1 MELDARIST
10 IFLGFIAMGFF
21 DREQRKIYHARLMNA
36 RSFIDSL
43 DFASNRREI
52 CGELQV
58 AELQRLQD
66 LLESQQGNIAYRI
79 KGGVDE
85 QGDAYLEVSVTGRC
99 HVRCQRCLEAMD
111 YPVQLD
117 TRLMLRDQ
125 ASLDAE
131 ELLAGQPGH
140 ELVFDSILADDH
152 LDVLSMV
159 EDEIL
164 LSLPISPR
172 HEQGECQVAN
182 VENGHQEQSR
192 PFADLVKLKR
202 N

>member
-43 DFASNRREI
+43 DFARNRREI
-52 CGELQV
+52 SGEV
-58 AELQRLQD
+58 PVTELQRLQD
-66 LLESQQGNIAYRI
+66 LLENRQGKIAYRI
-79 KGGVDE
+79 RGSVDE
-85 QGDAYLEVSVTGRC
+85 QGDPYLEVSVTGHC

-182 VENGHQEQSR
+182 VGNGHQEQSR
-192 PFADLVKLKR
+192 PFAELVKLKR